1 MTNVGLTAASEK
13 TRLAAQTE
21 DPRMAAFDY
30 GTQAELFPT
39 RSRKTRR
46 QPVGY
51 KRFSRAA
58 DAIRFAI
65 EDLPPEFLVGAYLEV
80 DEERFDG
87 DGIRRLYDSTQYP
100 LVRRAVTDEPAKR
113 PETSQLRHP
122 RQGAP
127 LAPGAAT

>member
-46 QPVGY
+46 QPVMWPNGRRSSRSPASSRPAGWNGVRTIGATLVY
-51 KRFSRAA
+51 FQSSCLVVGKPNPAKHAIAFRAA
-58 DAIRFAI
+58 GSPDMRYNAG
-65 EDLPPEFLVGAYLEV
+65 LL
-80 DEERFDG
+80 
-87 DGIRRLYDSTQYP
+87 
-100 LVRRAVTDEPAKR
+100 
-113 PETSQLRHP
+113 
-122 RQGAP
+122 
-127 LAPGAAT
+127 